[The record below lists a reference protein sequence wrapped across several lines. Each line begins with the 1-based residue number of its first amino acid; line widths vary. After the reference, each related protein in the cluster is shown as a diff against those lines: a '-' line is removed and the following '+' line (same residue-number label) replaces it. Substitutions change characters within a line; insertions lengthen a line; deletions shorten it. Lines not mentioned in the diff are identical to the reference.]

1 MKLVTIK
8 VYINDQRVRVSEK
21 NLLHFKQESKMA
33 LIKTVPESILKK
45 RKQNELVIKERLAK
59 KAALKKVC

>member
-1 MKLVTIK
+1 
-8 VYINDQRVRVSEK
+8 
-21 NLLHFKQESKMA
+21 MA